1 MCLFGSAEVSLRDL
15 LRMQNEGQPIDDER
29 MKDICLSDDFKNAT
43 NRDLLELIGLAVK
56 RKKAAHAGMTDLAS
70 MKNRPMIL
78 IGG

>member
-1 MCLFGSAEVSLRDL
+1 
-15 LRMQNEGQPIDDER
+15 MQNDGQPIDDER
-29 MKDICLSDDFKNAT
+29 MKSICLSDDLARNAT

-56 RKKAAHAGMTDLAS
+56 RKKAAHAGMTDLAN